1 MTCALFC
8 DIFHIN
14 WIVLSTGEFRCYIAA
29 KQTIPSTE
37 LDISELTAGSLVI
50 VIVMI
55 LIEAQMETT
64 KGDVCPLFRDIPRSL
79 I

>member
-14 WIVLSTGEFRCYIAA
+14 WIVLSTGDFRCYIAA
-29 KQTIPSTE
+29 KQTIPSIK
-37 LDISELTAGSLVI
+37 LDISELTAGSLAR
-50 VIVMI
+50 IVMI

>member
-14 WIVLSTGEFRCYIAA
+14 WIVLSTGEFRCYITA

-37 LDISELTAGSLVI
+37 LDISELTAGSLAR
-50 VIVMI
+50 IVMI

-64 KGDVCPLFRDIPRSL
+64 LGDLCPPFRDIPRSL